1 MTDCSGTCLP
11 SRYHHF
17 ASQRWQVENASSRPA
32 TVMVIEM
39 RSPDRQVGQVPF
51 VSVMVGQ
58 ACPTS
63 WPTAIAPCSHLL
75 GRVRVPRRRP
85 RAGCQGSPGDGYLT
99 RPPAQLGLTAG
110 VIRGSSD
117 DGWHVG
123 PFVANGP
130 TDGRRHPGHML
141 VAEIQ
146 QVRVPFWQEIT
157 DHDLAIDI
165 PERDRRRRLGGAPH
179 LGACSHGR
187 RLDHMYVIF
196 KHPGASGALAVL
208 SRR

>member
-17 ASQRWQVENASSRPA
+17 ASHRWQVENASSRPA

-58 ACPTS
+58 ACLTC
-63 WPTAIAPCSHLL
+63 WPTAIARCSHLL
-75 GRVRVPRRRP
+75 GRVRGPRRRP
-85 RAGCQGSPGDGYLT
+85 QAGGQGSPGDGYLARLT
-99 RPPAQLGLTAG
+99 ADLGRTAG

-123 PFVANGP
+123 TFVANGP

-146 QVRVPFWQEIT
+146 QVRVPFGQEISY
-157 DHDLAIDI
+157 HDLAIDI
-165 PERDRRRRLGGAPH
+165 PERDRRRRVGGAPH
-179 LGACSHGR
+179 LGACSHGG
-187 RLDHMYVIF
+187 RLDHMHVIF
-196 KHPGASGALAVL
+196 KHPGTNSAPAGL
-208 SRR
+208 RRR